1 MTSCNNGMTEEQM
14 AKLSPE
20 ERERLEAAEQEALAM
35 LHRHM
40 REGRR
45 TPRRHQQFVFFIIL
59 VLAALAVIVALV
71 ATLLGY

>member
-1 MTSCNNGMTEEQM
+1 MTEEQM

-35 LHRHM
+35 LSRHM

-45 TPRRHQQFVFFIIL
+45 SPRRHQQFVFLIIF
-59 VLAALAVIVALV
+59 ALV
-71 ATLLGY
+71 AIAVLVGLLGKLFGG